1 MGVQKHLGH
10 KKGCEIRWEHVVSG
24 LVLAHPYGITV
35 NGGAKL
41 GKDCTLFK
49 GCTIR
54 SIRGGNNAGVPAL
67 GDIVVVCSNAMVCGN
82 ITVGNDVFIAAGTY
96 VNFDV
101 PDNSVVIGKT
111 GVIHHKENPVRYY
124 L

>member
-1 MGVQKHLGH
+1 MKL
-10 KKGCEIRWEHVVSG
+10 EHVGSS

-35 NGGAKL
+35 HGGAKL

-67 GDIVVVCSNAMVCGN
+67 GDIVVVCGNAMVCGN
-82 ITVGNDVFIAAGTY
+82 ITVGNDVLIAAGTY

-101 PDNSVVIGKT
+101 PDNSVVIGKP